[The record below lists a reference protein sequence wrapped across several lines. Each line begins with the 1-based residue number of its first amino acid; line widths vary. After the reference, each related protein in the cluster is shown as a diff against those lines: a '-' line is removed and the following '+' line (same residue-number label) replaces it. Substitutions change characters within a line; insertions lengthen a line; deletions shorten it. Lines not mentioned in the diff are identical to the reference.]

1 MAVRP
6 SPGIVERHSRSC
18 RSRPKNGA
26 GLCNCDPSLV
36 AWVYDPRTRSKR
48 YKTFTGKGARSAAK
62 NWRSDTGSALR
73 KGVLPTPTRQ
83 TVEQAA
89 RAWLAS
95 ARAGEIRK
103 PDGTPYK
110 PSVLRQYEAD
120 LTNKLLP
127 EIGHI
132 RLSMLHRRDVQ
143 QLVVDRLLGAGLS
156 GSRVR
161 GALMPLRAIC
171 RRALQNDELAV
182 NPTANLVLP
191 AAEGVRERVAS
202 PEEAAVLLD
211 LLPDDDRALW
221 ATAFYAGLRRG
232 ELRGLQCDD
241 VDTEA
246 RLIYVRRGWDDVE
259 GAIDPKSRKGT
270 RVVPMGGELR
280 RLLLEHM
287 ARTGRR
293 GGDLVFGRTAREPFT
308 PTWIR
313 KRALRAWVSA
323 ALGAFL
329 TGEPLPVEIDLIG
342 LHECRHTYVSLMH
355 AAGRSLEEIGD
366 YVGHSSSYMTD
377 RYRHLIEGQRAEAA
391 DAFDAFLA
399 KRTGTQTGTQA
410 PALAV
415 VPHG

>member
-1 MAVRP
+1 MAKP
-6 SPGIVERHSRSC
+6 APGIVERHSRSC
-18 RSRPKNGA
+18 RSRPKNG
-26 GLCNCDPSLV
+26 GGSCNCEPSV
-36 AWVYDPRTRSKR
+36 FAWIYDARTKGKR
-48 YKTFTGKGARSAAK
+48 YSEAFCGKRARSAAK
-62 NWRSDTGSALR
+62 NWRQDAGSALR
-73 KGVLPTPTRQ
+73 KGKLPTPSRL

-89 RAWLAS
+89 RAWLEGAK
-95 ARAGEIRK
+95 AGEIRK
-103 PDGTPYK
+103 PDGSPYK
-110 PSVLRQYEAD
+110 PSVLRLYKAD
-120 LTNKLLP
+120 LEKKLLP

-132 RLSMLHRRDVQ
+132 RLSTLHRRDVQ
-143 QLVVDRLLGAGLS
+143 VLVVDQLVGSGLS

-171 RRALQNDELAV
+171 RRALQNDELVV
-182 NPTANLVLP
+182 NPTANLMLP
-191 AAEGVRERVAS
+191 AADGQRDRVAS
-202 PEEAAVLLD
+202 PEEASVLLS

-246 RLIYVRRGWDDVE
+246 RLIYVRRGWDEVE
-259 GAIDPKSRKGT
+259 GAIAPKSRKGT
-270 RVVPMGGELR
+270 RTVPMGGELR
-280 RLLLEHM
+280 RLLLEHI

-308 PTWIR
+308 PTWVR
-313 KRALRAWVSA
+313 KRARGCWA
-323 ALGAFL
+323 AAAVGAL
-329 TGEPLPVEIDLIG
+329 LAGERLPVEIDLIG

-399 KRTGTQTGTQA
+399 SRSGTQA
-410 PALAV
+410 GTHRAELAV

>member
-1 MAVRP
+1 MARP

-18 RSRPKNGA
+18 RSRPKNGGGA
-26 GLCNCDPSLV
+26 CNCDPSLV
-36 AWVYDPRTRSKR
+36 AWVYDPRTKSKR
-48 YKTFTGKGARSAAK
+48 YKTFSGKGARSAAK
-62 NWRSDTGSALR
+62 NWREDAGSALR
-73 KGVLPTPTRQ
+73 KGTLPTPSRQ

-89 RAWLAS
+89 RAWLERAS
-95 ARAGEIRK
+95 AGEIRK
-103 PDGTPYK
+103 PDGSPYK
-110 PSVLRQYEAD
+110 PSVLRLYESD
-120 LTNKLLP
+120 LKNKLLP

-132 RLSMLHRRDVQ
+132 RLSALHRRDVQ
-143 QLVVDRLLGAGLS
+143 QLVVDRLVGTGFS

-171 RRALQNDELAV
+171 RRALQNDELVV

-191 AAEGVRERVAS
+191 AADGVRDRVAS
-202 PEEAAVLLD
+202 PEEAAALLE
-211 LLPDDDRALW
+211 LLPDEDRALW

-246 RLIYVRRGWDDVE
+246 RLIYVRRGWDDIE
-259 GAIDPKSRKGT
+259 GAIEPKSKKGSRT
-270 RVVPMGGELR
+270 VPMGGELR

-293 GGDLVFGRTAREPFT
+293 GRDLVFGRTARDPFT

-313 KRALRAWVSA
+313 KRAQGCWAAA
-323 ALGAFL
+323 ALVAFVARR
-329 TGEPLPVEIDLIG
+329 PLPVAIDLIG

-399 KRTGTQTGTQA
+399 SRTGTHAGTQG

>member
-1 MAVRP
+1 MSNP
-6 SPGIVERHSRSC
+6 TPGIVERHSRSC
-18 RSRPKNGA
+18 RSRSKNG
-26 GLCNCDPSLV
+26 GSCDCEPSFV
-36 AWVYDPRTRSKR
+36 GWVYDARTKSKR
-48 YKTFTGKGARSAAK
+48 QKVFSGKGAKSAAK

-73 KGVLPTPTRQ
+73 KGPLPTPSRQ

-89 RAWLAS
+89 KAWLDG
-95 ARAGEIRK
+95 ARAGAIRK
-103 PDGTPYK
+103 PDGSRYK
-110 PSVLRQYEAD
+110 PSVLRLYEAD
-120 LTNKLLP
+120 LEKKLLP

-132 RLSMLHRRDVQ
+132 RLSTLHRRDVQ
-143 QLVVDRLLGAGLS
+143 QLVDQLVGSGLS

-171 RRALQNDELAV
+171 RRALRSDELVV
-182 NPTANLVLP
+182 NPTANLELP
-191 AAEGVRERVAS
+191 AADGVRDRVAS

-246 RLIYVRRGWDDVE
+246 RLIHVRRGWDDVE
-259 GAIDPKSRKGT
+259 GAIDPKSRKGSRT
-270 RVVPMGGELR
+270 VPMGGELR
-280 RLLLEHM
+280 RLLLEHI

-293 GGDLVFGRTAREPFT
+293 GGDLVFGRTPGEPFT
-308 PTWIR
+308 PSAIR
-313 KRALRAWVSA
+313 KRALRAWVGA
-323 ALGAFL
+323 ALGAFFA
-329 TGEPLPVEIDLIG
+329 GERLPVEIDLIG

-399 KRTGTQTGTQA
+399 SRTGTQTGT
-410 PALAV
+410 
-415 VPHG
+415 